1 MIIRDLHGPGKESSC
16 ADARFLCASAG
27 KQQAKRL
34 GQPYN
39 EESTPDESDEEED
52 ASNGSV
58 DEYGDAGQIV
68 IDGSDEGENVKVIG
82 LDEEE
87 DFIDDDSEIDEKYD
101 DRLLPGRF
109 IFRVMSSRSRCA
121 QSSLPTH
128 PNSPISDVFSSRP
141 GTPFQGHLP
150 ILYPPRC
157 HWPNLYRRIRIQ
169 LLQDRTRSFP
179 ASVPGDERLVDH
191 LERMETGVQE
201 ESGGLARVYHR
212 AFGRGG
218 HGMRCVSSVGKDEQ
232 V

>member
-1 MIIRDLHGPGKESSC
+1 LY
-16 ADARFLCASAG
+16 ASAG

-39 EESTPDESDEEED
+39 EESTTDESEEEED

-68 IDGSDEGENVKVIG
+68 IDGSEEGEDVKVIG

-87 DFIDDDSEIDEKYD
+87 DFIDDDSEVDEVYD

-109 IFRVMSSRSRCA
+109 TYRIMTTQPRCA
-121 QSSLPTH
+121 ESSLPAH
-128 PNSPISDVFSSRP
+128 PNSPVPDVFSSRP
-141 GTPFQGHLP
+141 GTPFQSHFS
-150 ILYPPRC
+150 ILYPPRR
-157 HWPNLYRRIRIQ
+157 HWPELYRGIRIQ
-169 LLQDRTRSFP
+169 LFQDRTRSFP
-179 ASVPGDERLVDH
+179 ASFPGDERLVDH

-201 ESGGLARVYHR
+201 ESGGLARIYHR

-218 HGMRCVSSVGKDEQ
+218 HGV
-232 V
+232 

>member
-16 ADARFLCASAG
+16 ADARCLYASAG

-39 EESTPDESDEEED
+39 EESTTDESEEEED

-68 IDGSDEGENVKVIG
+68 IGDSDEGENVKVIG

-87 DFIDDDSEIDEKYD
+87 DFIDDDSEIDEVYD

-109 IFRVMSSRSRCA
+109 TCRIMTTQPRCA
-121 QSSLPTH
+121 QSSLLTH
-128 PNSPISDVFSSRP
+128 LSSPIPDVFSSRP
-141 GTPFQGHLP
+141 RTPFQSHLP
-150 ILYPPRC
+150 ILYPPRR
-157 HWPNLYRRIRIQ
+157 HRPDLYRGIRIQ
-169 LLQDRTRSFP
+169 LLQDRARSLP
-179 ASVPGDERLVDH
+179 ASIPRDERLVDH

-218 HGMRCVSSVGKDEQ
+218 HGV
-232 V
+232 

>member
-157 HWPNLYRRIRIQ
+157 HWPKLYRRIRIQ

>member
-1 MIIRDLHGPGKESSC
+1 MIIRDLHGPGKESSS
-16 ADARFLCASAG
+16 ADARFVCTSAG

-39 EESTPDESDEEED
+39 EESTPDESEEEED

-68 IDGSDEGENVKVIG
+68 IGDSDEGENVKVIG

-87 DFIDDDSEIDEKYD
+87 DFIDDDSEIDEVYD
-101 DRLLPGRF
+101 DRLLPGKF
-109 IFRVMSSRSRCA
+109 IYRIMFSQPRCA

-141 GTPFQGHLP
+141 GTPFQSHLP
-150 ILYPPRC
+150 ILYPPRR
-157 HWPNLYRRIRIQ
+157 HWPELYRGIRIQ
-169 LLQDRTRSFP
+169 LFQDRTRSFP
-179 ASVPGDERLVDH
+179 ASFPGDERLVDH

-218 HGMRCVSSVGKDEQ
+218 HGV
-232 V
+232 